1 MVDDSRHDVFI
12 SYSSK
17 DKTTADAICAVLERS
32 GIRCWIAP
40 RDVLP
45 GMEWA
50 GSIIQAIGGAKVFV
64 LLFSSS
70 SNTSGQIKREV
81 ERAANR
87 EIPIIPFRLDEIAPN
102 QSLEFF
108 ISSPHWM
115 DAFTPPLEAH
125 IQKLASNIALLLAK
139 TAAPAAPAVT
149 TPPVTAAALPG
160 QPRRGWL
167 LPTLLAAALVIVLVV
182 GGGLLL
188 SRRAPAPAST
198 AQPIATTAPAPQQ
211 VAVAAPPAP
220 QPTVPPPSQP
230 LPICRVADP
239 TPTPLNV
246 RIKPNGAIAQ
256 GLDNGLMVRVAERV
270 DVDGKSWAL
279 IEPAQ
284 GGPPM
289 GWVFSAYLYCGA

>member
-17 DKTTADAICAVLERS
+17 DMTTADAICAVLERN

-45 GMEWA
+45 GVEWA
-50 GSIIQAIGGAKVFV
+50 ESIIQAIGGAKVFV

-70 SNTSGQIKREV
+70 SNTSGQIRREV

-139 TAAPAAPAVT
+139 TATPGTPAAPAVT
-149 TPPVTAAALPG
+149 AAPAPAPPVQAL
-160 QPRRGWL
+160 RGWL
-167 LPTLLAAALVIVLVV
+167 LPALLGAALAVVLVV
-182 GGGLLL
+182 GAVLLL
-188 SRRAPAPAST
+188 GRNAPAPTAPPIAATAST
-198 AQPIATTAPAPQQ
+198 PQQ
-211 VAVAAPPAP
+211 VAVAVPPAP
-220 QPTVPPPSQP
+220 QPAVPPTSQP

-256 GLDNGLMVRVAERV
+256 GLDNGLMVRVAERM

-284 GGPPM
+284 GGAPM